1 MNPKTYKTVKQYG
14 ICEKEFKK
22 SKFISQVFPITS
34 EDEAQEILN
43 RIRKEHPKAVH
54 NVFAYS
60 IGYKAE
66 IIRQSDDGEPSG
78 TSGMP
83 TLEILT
89 KEHITNTLIVTTRY
103 FGGTLLGTG
112 GLVQAY
118 KTTAKEAV
126 LSAKIIENELYTKL
140 SIICEYTQQGKLQ
153 FEILNFDDKIN
164 MSDTVFTDKV
174 TMIVYV
180 PFDNTEA
187 FIKKIRDIT
196 NDTASIVDDGTFYCT
211 YYDDNF
217 IVF

>member
-1 MNPKTYKTVKQYG
+1 MNPKSYKTVKQYG

-22 SKFISQVFPITS
+22 SKFISQVFPIVS
-34 EDEAQEILN
+34 EDEALTILN

-60 IGYKAE
+60 VGYNAE

-89 KEHITNTLIVTTRY
+89 KEHITNILIVTTRY
-103 FGGTLLGTG
+103 FGGALLGTG

-126 LSAKIIENELYTKL
+126 LSANIIENEQYTKL
-140 SIICEYTQQGKLQ
+140 SITCEYTQQGKLQ
-153 FEILNFDDKIN
+153 FEILNFDEKIN

-180 PFDNTEA
+180 PIDNTDA
-187 FIKKIRDIT
+187 FTKKLRDIT
-196 NDTASIVDDGTFYCT
+196 SDTIKIVNDGTFYCT
-211 YYDDNF
+211 YDYDDF
-217 IVF
+217 VVF